1 MAKSGP
7 ESDSQGFTVPPQL
20 YLDPMPGLVF
30 RLRHGPLPL
39 HWSPPTSVHRSRWF
53 SLPRTQRVYFSFM
66 TVKPGSKYYPLFE
79 HLQKCDEEKTTL
91 TFTKIESLLGN
102 TLPASALKRKN
113 WWSNRDS
120 NSALQA
126 LAWVSAGYH
135 IEAVDLTQKTVTFR
149 KFKADYNI
157 QKKEGAIV
165 WQQDAIKALRKHM
178 SLTQEKFAQELGVRR
193 QTVSEWEN
201 GVYDPDRSTT
211 KFLELIAKQCN
222 FPQIE
227 SDQ

>member
-1 MAKSGP
+1 
-7 ESDSQGFTVPPQL
+7 
-20 YLDPMPGLVF
+20 
-30 RLRHGPLPL
+30 
-39 HWSPPTSVHRSRWF
+39 
-53 SLPRTQRVYFSFM
+53 M

-79 HLQKCDEEKTTL
+79 HLQKCDEEEITL
-91 TFTKIESLLGN
+91 TFEKVEEVLDN
-102 TLPASALKRKN
+102 TLPASAFNKKN

-120 NSALQA
+120 DSALQA
-126 LAWVSAGYH
+126 KAWVSAGYH
-135 IEAVDLTQKTVTFR
+135 IDTVDLTQKKVTFR
-149 KFKADYNI
+149 QFKAEYNI

-178 SLTQEKFAQELGVRR
+178 SLTQAQFAQELGVRR

-211 KFLELIAKQCN
+211 KFLELIAKQAD
-222 FPQIE
+222 FQKTV